1 MQTMVVPLDRRPLSS
16 GVPPA
21 SCAPHLCSPPGLI
34 LDILVLNAADLVDA
48 NTRARTKERI
58 GELARRTIRSVP
70 GQCGPWL
77 LVMTHTPCEREQA
90 YQLALALTGRVCQGV
105 RAVVEGDRTMTGRA
119 ALAFHRLHFPDVA
132 ESLRPSRV
140 LVLGCARERTLFSN

>member
-1 MQTMVVPLDRRPLSS
+1 
-16 GVPPA
+16 
-21 SCAPHLCSPPGLI
+21 
-34 LDILVLNAADLVDA
+34 VLNAADLVDA

>member
-1 MQTMVVPLDRRPLSS
+1 MQTIAAQSSRRPLSP
-16 GVPPA
+16 GVPPGA
-21 SCAPHLCSPPGLI
+21 CAPHPCSSPGLV
-34 LDILVLNAADLVDA
+34 LDILVVNAADLVEA

-58 GELARRTIRSVP
+58 GELARRTTRTIP

-77 LVMTHTPCEREQA
+77 LVMTHTSDEREQA
-90 YQLALALTGRVCQGV
+90 YQLALALSGRCCQGV
-105 RAVVEGDRTMTGRA
+105 RAVAEGDRAATGQA

-140 LVLGCARERTLFSN
+140 LVLGGTRERTLFSN